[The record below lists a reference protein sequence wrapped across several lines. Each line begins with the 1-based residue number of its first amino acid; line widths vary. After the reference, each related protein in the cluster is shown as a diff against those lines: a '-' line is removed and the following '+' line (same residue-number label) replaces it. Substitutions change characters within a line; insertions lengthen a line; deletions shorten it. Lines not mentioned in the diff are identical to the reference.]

1 MNEKNITKHIDWFC
15 YHVVSEKLLS
25 ADDCIAVLDAI
36 EGENLTPT
44 VDLIIQVA
52 HDNELCEDLD
62 RLNELKDMS
71 KQEADV
77 FGFPSR
83 SIFSPASAPLVPKGP
98 ATPGAHAAPIAH
110 GPQSSPA
117 PASPTAI
124 SQAAPL
130 PTATAPVWLQ
140 GWPDLNEAAGLD
152 FPQAKNLLNDFLHR
166 ARKEKCSD
174 VHLSAGAYPFVRRYK
189 EVFYVPGQN
198 ILSVEASERLNL
210 APLTD
215 KQREEFLSTHD
226 LDYSYNI
233 TLQDRFR
240 TNLLKQRLGVA
251 GAYRII
257 DSTVRSIRELGFK
270 NPEIVEKLTTNNQ
283 GLILVTGPAGCGK
296 STTLAALVDYVNRNR
311 KDHIISVEDPI
322 EIIHHPKGC
331 NVTQREL
338 NSHTR
343 SFGNALRA
351 ALRED
356 PDVIVI
362 GEMRDLE
369 TIEMAIHSSET
380 GHLVIGTLHTSSAA
394 DTMNRI
400 LDVFPYN
407 QQAQIRA
414 MVAESLKGV
423 ICQQLFTN
431 INGDG
436 VVMGAEI
443 MLGTLA
449 ISNLIREG
457 KTFQIDSTL
466 QTGRNI
472 GMSTMEQ
479 SHVDLFKSGVRS
491 YEQTIPYV
499 RNQEL
504 IREMQVFEAQR
515 MGTRKAEAEAAAAGD
530 KQKRKW
536 F

>member
-25 ADDCIAVLDAI
+25 AEDCIAVLEAI

-44 VDLIIQVA
+44 VDLIIQVV
-52 HDNELCEDLD
+52 HDNELCGNLD
-62 RLNELKDMS
+62 RLNELKEMS

-83 SIFSPASAPLVPKGP
+83 SIFSSTSPPLAPKAPAPPVARAAQGP
-98 ATPGAHAAPIAH
+98 P
-110 GPQSSPA
+110 PA
-117 PASPTAI
+117 PAGSATI

-130 PTATAPVWLQ
+130 PSANAPAWLQ
-140 GWPDLNEAAGLD
+140 DWPDLNQAAGLD
-152 FPQAKNLLNDFLHR
+152 LPQAQNLLNDFLHR

-189 EVFYVPGQN
+189 EIFYVPGQN
-198 ILSVEASERLNL
+198 ILSEEAAERLNL
-210 APLTD
+210 APLSEE
-215 KQREEFLSTHD
+215 QREKFLSTHD
-226 LDYSYNI
+226 LDYSYSI
-233 TLQDRFR
+233 SLQDRYR
-240 TNLLKQRLGVA
+240 TNLLKQRLGIA

-257 DSTVRSIRELGFK
+257 DSTVRSIRELGFR
-270 NPEIVEKLTTNNQ
+270 NPDVVEKLTTNNQ
-283 GLILVTGPAGCGK
+283 GLILITGPAGCGK

-311 KDHIISVEDPI
+311 KDHIVSVEDPI

-338 NSHTR
+338 HSHTR

-436 VVMGAEI
+436 VVLGAEI

-466 QTGRNI
+466 QTSRNV

-515 MGTRKAEAEAAAAGD
+515 MGARKAEAAANE

>member
-233 TLQDRFR
+233 TLQDRF
-240 TNLLKQRLGVA
+240 L
-251 GAYRII
+251 
-257 DSTVRSIRELGFK
+257 S
-270 NPEIVEKLTTNNQ
+270 
-283 GLILVTGPAGCGK
+283 LI
-296 STTLAALVDYVNRNR
+296 
-311 KDHIISVEDPI
+311 HI
-322 EIIHHPKGC
+322 
-331 NVTQREL
+331 
-338 NSHTR
+338 
-343 SFGNALRA
+343 
-351 ALRED
+351 
-356 PDVIVI
+356 
-362 GEMRDLE
+362 
-369 TIEMAIHSSET
+369 
-380 GHLVIGTLHTSSAA
+380 
-394 DTMNRI
+394 
-400 LDVFPYN
+400 
-407 QQAQIRA
+407 
-414 MVAESLKGV
+414 
-423 ICQQLFTN
+423 
-431 INGDG
+431 
-436 VVMGAEI
+436 
-443 MLGTLA
+443 
-449 ISNLIREG
+449 
-457 KTFQIDSTL
+457 
-466 QTGRNI
+466 
-472 GMSTMEQ
+472 
-479 SHVDLFKSGVRS
+479 
-491 YEQTIPYV
+491 
-499 RNQEL
+499 
-504 IREMQVFEAQR
+504 
-515 MGTRKAEAEAAAAGD
+515 
-530 KQKRKW
+530 
-536 F
+536 

>member
-25 ADDCIAVLDAI
+25 AEDCLAVLEAI
-36 EGENLTPT
+36 EGESLTPT
-44 VDLIIQVA
+44 VELIIQVA
-52 HDNELCEDLD
+52 HDNELCADLA

-83 SIFSPASAPLVPKGP
+83 SIFSPSSEPLVPKLAPPP
-98 ATPGAHAAPIAH
+98 ARPAAAA
-110 GPQSSPA
+110 QQASSP
-117 PASPTAI
+117 PI

-130 PTATAPVWLQ
+130 PSANAAAWLQ
-140 GWPDLNEAAGLD
+140 GWPDLNEAANLD
-152 FPQAKNLLNDFLHR
+152 FDQAKNLLNDFLHR
-166 ARKEKCSD
+166 ARAEKCSD

-189 EVFYVPGQN
+189 EVCYIPGQN
-198 ILSVEASERLNL
+198 ILSVEASEQLNL
-210 APLTD
+210 APLTEE
-215 KQREEFLSTHD
+215 QRAEFLSTHD
-226 LDYSYNI
+226 LDYSYSI
-233 TLQDRFR
+233 ELHDRYR
-240 TNLLKQRLGVA
+240 TNLLKQRLGLA
-251 GAYRII
+251 GSYRII

-270 NPEIVEKLTTNNQ
+270 NPEVVEKLTTNNQ

-296 STTLAALVDYVNRNR
+296 STTLAALVDYVNRSR
-311 KDHIISVEDPI
+311 KDHIVSVEDPI
-322 EIIHHPKGC
+322 EVIHHPKGC

-407 QQAQIRA
+407 QQAQIRT

-436 VVMGAEI
+436 VVLGAEI

-466 QTGRNI
+466 QTSRNI

-491 YEQTIPYV
+491 YEQTKPYV

-515 MGTRKAEAEAAAAGD
+515 MSNQKAEAEAAD

>member
-25 ADDCIAVLDAI
+25 AEDCIAVLEAI

-52 HDNELCEDLD
+52 HDNELCANID

-83 SIFSPASAPLVPKGP
+83 SIFSSASAPLTPKAP
-98 ATPGAHAAPIAH
+98 AAPAAAARPAHA
-110 GPQSSPA
+110 SPA

-124 SQAAPL
+124 STAGPL
-130 PTATAPVWLQ
+130 PTANAPAWLQ

-152 FPQAKNLLNDFLHR
+152 YPQAKNLLNDFLHR
-166 ARKEKCSD
+166 ARQEKCSD

-189 EVFYVPGQN
+189 EVMYVPGQN
-198 ILSVEASERLNL
+198 ILSKEASERLNL
-210 APLTD
+210 APLTEG
-215 KQREEFLSTHD
+215 QREEFIANHD
-226 LDYSYNI
+226 LDYSYSI
-233 TLQDRFR
+233 TLQDRYR

-257 DSTVRSIRELGFK
+257 DSTVRSIRDLGFK

-380 GHLVIGTLHTSSAA
+380 GHLVIGTLNTSSAA

-423 ICQQLFTN
+423 ICQQLYPN

-479 SHVDLFKSGVRS
+479 SHVDLFKAGVRS
-491 YEQTIPYV
+491 YDQTIPYV

-515 MGTRKAEAEAAAAGD
+515 MGTRKAEATAAAAAAGGN
-530 KQKRKW
+530 QKRKW